1 MAVPALRI
9 VHAIQDIPPSSGGPT
24 SAVLG
29 LAEFQL
35 GMGDDATIACAG
47 GATGSERVRV
57 DVVSAATR
65 PPARDRLAAA
75 WGRQPPDIVHVHGVW
90 DPIVRAATAS
100 ASTMRI
106 PWVLSSHGMLHPET
120 LAHHGIRKSAYLVVF
135 GRVVR
140 GARHVLALNREEAE
154 NVTERFGVPASV
166 IPAGVDVPKELPA
179 STGAFRSSVAGL
191 GAAPFL
197 LFIGRLDPIKG
208 IDLLVEAFAR
218 AVGRGLAHHLVIAG
232 PDFGAQR
239 SIEARVASAG
249 LAPRVHLVG
258 ALWGDRKRD
267 AVAECDLF
275 VHRPRYEGYGLAA
288 VEAMAAGRPVLT
300 TARCRLDAASAA
312 GAVRIAPDTTEGF
325 AAALCALT
333 RDPVALAQQ
342 ASSGRS
348 WAVGHAGWQALGM
361 QVRQVYADV
370 LGPGR

>member
-1 MAVPALRI
+1 MPPNPLRI
-9 VHAIQDIPPSSGGPT
+9 VHAIQGIPPSSGGPT

-29 LAEFQL
+29 LAEFQC
-35 GMGDDATIACAG
+35 GMGDDATVACAD

-57 DVVSAATR
+57 DILAPGTR
-65 PPARDRLAAA
+65 PSARDRLAAA
-75 WGRQPPDIVHVHGVW
+75 WSSQRPDMVHVHGVW
-90 DPIVRAATAS
+90 DPIVRAAVSA
-100 ASTMRI
+100 ASTAGR

-120 LAHHGIRKSAYLVVF
+120 LAHHGIRKSAYLALF

-140 GARHVLALNREEAE
+140 GARHVLALNRQEAD
-154 NVTERFGVPASV
+154 NITARFGVPASV
-166 IPAGVDVPKELPA
+166 IPAGVDVPKQLPA
-179 STGAFRSSVAGL
+179 PTGAFRGSVAGL

-208 IDLLVEAFAR
+208 IDLLVDAFAR
-218 AVGRGLAHHLVIAG
+218 AVERGLPHHLVIAG
-232 PDFGAQR
+232 PDFGVQR
-239 SIEARVASAG
+239 SIEARIASAG

-288 VEAMAAGRPVLT
+288 VEALAAGRPVLT

-312 GAVRIAPDTTEGF
+312 GAVRIAPDTTDGF
-325 AAALCALT
+325 AEALCALT

-348 WAVGHAGWQALGM
+348 WALAHAGWQSLGM

-370 LGPGR
+370 LGLAR

>member
-29 LAEFQL
+29 LAEFQC

-57 DVVSAATR
+57 DVMAAGTR
-65 PPARDRLAAA
+65 PSARDRLAAA
-75 WGRQPPDIVHVHGVW
+75 WTRQPPDVVHVHGVW
-90 DPIVRAATAS
+90 DPVVRAASSAAS
-100 ASTMRI
+100 ATRV

-120 LAHHGIRKSAYLVVF
+120 LAHHGIRKSAYLAVF

-140 GARHVLALNREEAE
+140 GARHVLALNREEADH
-154 NVTERFGVPASV
+154 VTARFGVPTSV
-166 IPAGVDVPKELPA
+166 IPAGVDVPTDLPA
-179 STGAFRSSVAGL
+179 PTGAFRNSIAGL

-208 IDLLVEAFAR
+208 LDLLVGAFAR
-218 AVGRGLAHHLVIAG
+218 AVERGLPHHLVIAG

-249 LAPRVHLVG
+249 LSSRVHLVG

-300 TARCRLDAASAA
+300 TARCRLDAAAAA
-312 GAVRIAPDTTEGF
+312 GAVRIAPDTTDGF
-325 AAALCALT
+325 ADALCALT
-333 RDPVALAQQ
+333 RDPDALAQQ

-348 WAVGHAGWQALGM
+348 WAIGHAGWQALGM
-361 QVRQVYADV
+361 QVREMYVDV
-370 LGPGR
+370 LGPAR